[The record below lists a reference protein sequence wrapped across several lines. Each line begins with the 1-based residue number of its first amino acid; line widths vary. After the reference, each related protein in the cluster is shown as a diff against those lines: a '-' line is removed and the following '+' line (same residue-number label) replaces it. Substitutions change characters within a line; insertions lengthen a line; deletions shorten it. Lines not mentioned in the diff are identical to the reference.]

1 MSGLFFQMLQ
11 SGRRSRMPSLTATC
25 RACFRCGEI
34 RILDL
39 SGAIERIIPFD
50 ETDRR
55 L

>member
-1 MSGLFFQMLQ
+1 VQDLGEPQ
-11 SGRRSRMPSLTATC
+11 LTEWQRIGNQIDYATC

-34 RILDL
+34 RILK
-39 SGAIERIIPFD
+39 SNGAVDRIIPFN